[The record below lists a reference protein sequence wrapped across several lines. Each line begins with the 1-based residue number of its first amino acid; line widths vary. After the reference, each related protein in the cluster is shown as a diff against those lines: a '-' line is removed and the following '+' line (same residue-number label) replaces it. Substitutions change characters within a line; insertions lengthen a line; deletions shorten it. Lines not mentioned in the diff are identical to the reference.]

1 MSFTHVRC
9 VIYVSADFDTFSS
22 YCPEV
27 CRWVMSCP
35 ITFPRVTG
43 LGPLQYHHG
52 KITAILIPCWR
63 WLICSAPS
71 SVRICGIPLVLL
83 RDSEFHSYQRTLYI
97 NFMASALQQAI
108 TDIQLNDYITR
119 MLIDLGLPL
128 RPSNWYSQLWSS
140 LRLDMITVS
149 DPCLCIFSCWMKS
162 TLTVLTFSNEVPLT
176 TLVMVH
182 TDLTE
187 WRSFQIEYIWVSNHF
202 SGQLYILSN
211 TIAEQALDTGVNTVC
226 SRMYQNI
233 HNLGLGLIVFQA
245 RYSGLCAVMYVDACY
260 STH

>member
-1 MSFTHVRC
+1 
-9 VIYVSADFDTFSS
+9 
-22 YCPEV
+22 
-27 CRWVMSCP
+27 
-35 ITFPRVTG
+35 
-43 LGPLQYHHG
+43 
-52 KITAILIPCWR
+52 
-63 WLICSAPS
+63 
-71 SVRICGIPLVLL
+71 
-83 RDSEFHSYQRTLYI
+83 
-97 NFMASALQQAI
+97 MASALQQAI

-187 WRSFQIEYIWVSNHF
+187 WRSFQIEYIWVSGHF

-211 TIAEQALDTGVNTVC
+211 TIAEQALDTGVYTVC
-226 SRMYQNI
+226 SRMYQNF
-233 HNLGLGLIVFQA
+233 HNLGLGLIVFQT
-245 RYSGLCAVMYVDACY
+245 RYSGLCAVTYVDACY